1 MHKIRRKLLRER
13 IMKHR
18 RCLKEKLFF
27 ICYNKRELNRRAM
40 RIKRALD
47 EVNRIL
53 DGGCGCR

>member
-1 MHKIRRKLLRER
+1 
-13 IMKHR
+13 MKHR
-18 RCLKEKLFF
+18 RRCLREKLFF